1 MTMKVSTR
9 STPGILEGT
18 RDTGRIRELRAEIR
32 AIIRGAFGLT
42 PVEGP
47 ALTQAEVRKAHR
59 ARRQAR
65 LNAEAAAWAKQ
76 EEVDRKDAVRDQ
88 LMAAERFRMKLE
100 RKRAVFPGE

>member
-1 MTMKVSTR
+1 MKVSTR

-65 LNAEAAAWAKQ
+65 LDAAAAWAKQ